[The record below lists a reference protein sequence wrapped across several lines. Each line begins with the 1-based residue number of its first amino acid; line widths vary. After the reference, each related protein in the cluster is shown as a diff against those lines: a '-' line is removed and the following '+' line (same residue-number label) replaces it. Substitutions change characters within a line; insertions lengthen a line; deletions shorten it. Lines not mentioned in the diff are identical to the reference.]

1 MRGLETDPRGSR
13 NPSGPIES
21 SAMFEF
27 KVTNRD
33 KKSAART
40 GIFYTPHGSFRTPV
54 FMPVGTYGAVKTVS
68 PDELRAIGSE
78 IILGNTFHLHL
89 RPGEAVVKKM
99 GGLQTYNR
107 WEGPMLTDSGGFQVF
122 SLAKMRKMYDDRVEF
137 RSPLDGSKHV
147 FTPQKVLQIQR
158 DLGTDIAMQLDECV
172 PGDASRKVAE
182 VALDRTHRWA
192 EESVKYWQKMSKS
205 TPRVGSTRGVEGS
218 GQMALFPIVQGASY
232 KDLRQDSARFMASL
246 PTPGVAIGGLAVGE
260 TKAQFHAA
268 LDAVC
273 PLLPQDKPR
282 YLMGVGDPIDII
294 QAVMRGVDMF
304 DCVMPT
310 RLARHGAY
318 WTPVGRANIKL
329 AKNKLVKQVMDKN
342 CRCPACAG
350 GYTRG
355 YLRHLFVLNESLGQ
369 RMLTLHNLTF
379 LFDLL
384 AEIRTAIQKNEMG
397 LLLRK
402 YSKKRF

>member
-1 MRGLETDPRGSR
+1 
-13 NPSGPIES
+13 
-21 SAMFEF
+21 
-27 KVTNRD
+27 
-33 KKSAART
+33 
-40 GIFYTPHGSFRTPV
+40 
-54 FMPVGTYGAVKTVS
+54 MPVGTYGAVKTVS

-89 RPGEAVVKKM
+89 RPGEGVVKKM
-99 GGLQTYNR
+99 GGLQKYNR

-147 FTPQKVLQIQR
+147 FTPKKVLQIQR

-172 PGDASRKVAE
+172 PGDASRAVAQI
-182 VALDRTHRWA
+182 ALDRTHRWA
-192 EESVKYWQKMSKS
+192 AESVKYWKQGKISEK
-205 TPRVGSTRGVEGS
+205 
-218 GQMALFPIVQGASY
+218 MALFPIVQGASFR
-232 KDLRQDSARFMASL
+232 DLRQESARFMAGL
-246 PTPGVAIGGLAVGE
+246 QTPGIAIGGLAVGE

-273 PLLPQDKPR
+273 PLLPMHKPR
-282 YLMGVGDPIDII
+282 YLMGVGDPVDII

-318 WTPVGRANIKL
+318 WTHAGRASIKL
-329 AKNKLVKQVMDKN
+329 AKNKLSKQVMNAD

-350 GYTRG
+350 GYSRG

-369 RMLTLHNLTF
+369 RLLTLHNLTF

-384 AEIRTAIQKNEMG
+384 AEIRTAIRKNEMG

-402 YSKKRF
+402 YSSKRF